1 MEMENK
7 FENIDVI
14 IAKVLCNEAS
24 AEERQLLME
33 WRQLDK
39 SNEEEFAAMQSVM
52 METEKLKPELSVN
65 TDKAWSNVQSR
76 IKMQKQGKIVPLH
89 FLRYAAMLAIVAG
102 VSLLTYRLLLNKPQE
117 SIQLTAFNKIET
129 SNLPDGSTVTMN
141 KGSSLT
147 YIMNTYHT
155 KRELQLNGEAY
166 FDVKHDKKA
175 PFIVRV
181 GELHIEDIGTS
192 FNVKTLADKNVQVT
206 VVTGLVMMYD
216 SADTLNLHEGEAA
229 IYNVAN
235 GTLSKITNANKNE
248 AAYATKHLV
257 FENTALLDVVNLL
270 NDVYGTNIEIAD
282 SALKNCRLTSSFKN
296 ENPEDIVAVISE
308 ALQLKIEH
316 RENHILLRGEGCK

>member
-1 MEMENK
+1 MEMDNK
-7 FENIDVI
+7 FENMDTI

-24 AEERQLLME
+24 AEERQMLKE

-39 SNEEEFAAMQSVM
+39 ANEEEFAAMQSVM

-65 TDKAWSNVQSR
+65 IDKAWSNVQSK
-76 IKMQKQGKIVPLH
+76 IKRQKQGKIVPLR

-102 VSLLTYRLLLNKPQE
+102 ISFLTYRLLLNKPQE
-117 SIQLTAFNKIET
+117 SIQLTAFNAIKT
-129 SNLPDGSTVTMN
+129 SNLPDGSTVTIN

-147 YIMNTYHT
+147 YLKNTYHS

-166 FDVKHDKKA
+166 FDVKHNNEV

-206 VVTGLVMMYD
+206 VMTGLVMMYD
-216 SADTLNLHEGEAA
+216 SVDTLNLHEGETAV
-229 IYNVAN
+229 YNVVN
-235 GTLSKITNANKNE
+235 GTLSKITGADKNE

-257 FENTALLDVVNLL
+257 FENTGLLDVVKLL

-296 ENPEDIVAVISE
+296 ENPDDIVAVISE
-308 ALQLKIEH
+308 ALQLKVEH
-316 RENHILLRGEGCK
+316 RDNQILLKGEGCK